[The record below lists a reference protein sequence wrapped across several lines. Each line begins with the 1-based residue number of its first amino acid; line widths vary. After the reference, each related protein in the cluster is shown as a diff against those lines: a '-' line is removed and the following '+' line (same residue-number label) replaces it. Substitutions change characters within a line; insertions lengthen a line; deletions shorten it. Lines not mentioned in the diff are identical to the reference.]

1 MKRVAGL
8 VVVGIA
14 IVAIAAWLTLRPAR
28 RIPSSDAVNPPVAA
42 TPPDPYPE
50 HPDVVLEAQLKAIM
64 SRAPARCG
72 VVAKHL
78 GNGAIARVNPDE
90 RIPLLSVVKLPVAI
104 VVLDGVD
111 QGRWSLSTPITL
123 LPHDM
128 HPRGMLGDRYPRGG
142 GPVTLY
148 RLLDLMIRFSDN
160 TAADA
165 LMRVVGGPSAVTAW
179 LERHDIH
186 DLRVDRTERN
196 LGNDW
201 YGLAPGSDTLGSA
214 EEIRELRA
222 RVPGAVHDSAARAML
237 LDPRDTGTAAACV
250 YLLERLWR
258 RSLLSEA
265 MTDTLQSILARC
277 KTAPDR
283 LPGLLPKGTPV
294 ARKTGTGGTSG
305 GVTVAINDVG
315 VIRLPNG
322 DNVAIAVLIGESRG
336 SMGRAEK
343 LIARVARTVFDAWS
357 NPDFTGPGEETPARN
372 RPQPASMPEHTGR

>member
-14 IVAIAAWLTLRPAR
+14 IVGFAAWLTLRPAR
-28 RIPSSDAVNPPVAA
+28 RIPSSDSLNPPVAA
-42 TPPDPYPE
+42 TPPDRYPE
-50 HPDVVLEAQLKAIM
+50 HPDVVLEAQLRAIT

-111 QGRWSLSTPITL
+111 QGRWALSTPITL

-128 HPRGMLGDRYPRGG
+128 HPRGVLGDRYPRGG

-148 RLLDLMIRFSDN
+148 KLLRLMIMFSDN
-160 TAADA
+160 SAADA
-165 LMRVVGGPSAVTAW
+165 LMRLVGGPPAVTAW
-179 LERHDIH
+179 LERHGIH
-186 DLRVDRTERN
+186 DLRVDRSERD

-201 YGLAPGSDTLGSA
+201 YGLTPGIDTLGSS

-222 RVPGAVHDSAARAML
+222 QVPEAVHDSAARAMQ
-237 LDPRDTGTAAACV
+237 LDPRDTGTAASCV
-250 YLLERLWR
+250 HLLERLWR
-258 RSLLSEA
+258 GSLLSKA
-265 MTDTLQSILARC
+265 MTDTLQSVLARC
-277 KTAPDR
+277 RTAPDR
-283 LPGLLPKGTPV
+283 LPALLPKGTPV
-294 ARKTGTGGTSG
+294 ARKTGTGGTSR

-322 DNVAIAVLIGESRG
+322 DNVAIAVLIGESRQ
-336 SMGRAEK
+336 SMGRADK
-343 LIARVARTVFDAWS
+343 LIARVARTVFDAWGT
-357 NPDFTGPGEETPARN
+357 PDSTGSGEGTTARN
-372 RPQPASMPEHTGR
+372 MPHTR

>member
-8 VVVGIA
+8 VLVG
-14 IVAIAAWLTLRPAR
+14 VAVAGFAAWLTLGPSSRTL
-28 RIPSSDAVNPPVAA
+28 SSDADTPRVAA
-42 TPPDPYPE
+42 PPSDRDPE
-50 HPDVVLEAQLKAIM
+50 HPDVVLEAQLRAITE
-64 SRAPARCG
+64 RAPARCG

-128 HPRGMLGDRYPRGG
+128 HPRGYLGDHYPRGG
-142 GPVTLY
+142 GPVPLY
-148 RLLDLMIRFSDN
+148 KVLRLMLLFSDN
-160 TAADA
+160 SAADA
-165 LMRVVGGPSAVTAW
+165 LMRLVGGPSAVTAW

-186 DLRVDRTERN
+186 DLRVDRTERD

-201 YGLAPGSDTLGSA
+201 YGLTPGADTLGSA

-222 RVPGAVHDSAARAML
+222 QVPGAVHDSAAQAML
-237 LDPRDTGTAAACV
+237 ADPRDTGTAAACV
-250 YLLERLWR
+250 HVLERLWR

-265 MTDTLQSILARC
+265 MTDTLQSLLARC

-283 LPGLLPKGTPV
+283 LPALLPKGTPV
-294 ARKTGTGGTSG
+294 ARKTGTGGTSR
-305 GVTVAINDVG
+305 GVNVAVNDVG

-322 DNVAIAVLIGESRG
+322 DNVAIAVLIGGSRESMDRTE
-336 SMGRAEK
+336 RV
-343 LIARVARTVFDAWS
+343 IARIARTVFDAWS
-357 NPDFTGPGEETPARN
+357 TRVSTRSAEGNPARGT
-372 RPQPASMPEHTGR
+372 PHHQ

>member
-1 MKRVAGL
+1 MKHVAGL
-8 VVVGIA
+8 VVLVA
-14 IVAIAAWLTLRPAR
+14 IVAFAAWLSLVPASR
-28 RIPSSDAVNPPVAA
+28 TPSSDADNPQAV
-42 TPPDPYPE
+42 TPPPDRYPE
-50 HPDVVLEAQLKAIM
+50 HPDVVLEAQLRAIM
-64 SRAPARCG
+64 SGAPARVG

-78 GNGAIARVNPDE
+78 GNGTIARVNPDE

-123 LPHDM
+123 LPEDM

-148 RLLDLMIRFSDN
+148 KLLDLMMRLSDN

-165 LMRVVGGPSAVTAW
+165 LMRLVGGPSVVTEW
-179 LERHDIH
+179 LERHDIR
-186 DLRVDRTERN
+186 DLRVDRTERG

-201 YGLAPGSDTLGSA
+201 HGLTPGTDTLAA

-222 RVPGAVHDSAARAML
+222 QVPEAVHDSAAKAML
-237 LDPRDTGTAAACV
+237 LDPRDTGTAEACV
-250 YLLERLWR
+250 HLLERLWR
-258 RSLLSEA
+258 GSFLSVA
-265 MTDTLQSILARC
+265 MTDTLKSVLARC
-277 KTAPDR
+277 KTSPDR
-283 LPGLLPKGTPV
+283 LPALLPKGTPV
-294 ARKTGTGGTSG
+294 ARKTGTGGTSR

-336 SMGRAEK
+336 PMRRAER

-357 NPDFTGPGEETPARN
+357 LPDSTGFAEGTPAN
-372 RPQPASMPEHTGR
+372 